1 VEAGAVTT
9 SEWLPN
15 VLVGITVAVQAVLL
29 AVLVK
34 KNRRADLPIFFLYN
48 LFAAGSAVI
57 LLVANGRLSNTHYFN
72 LFWSINGLVAIIEFG
87 VMYEIFVRALR
98 PYSGLI
104 DLGKMLFRWA
114 VAFLFVAATLTAFAT
129 QDTMIAKC
137 IAAIVLLDRALR
149 LMQCGLLLL
158 FFLFERRLG
167 LAWRSHTVC
176 VALGLGVYA
185 ALSLSSSYLHTR
197 FMPWNFALDVFDYVQ
212 YLGMVAFWAVCFYL
226 PEPER
231 SNVLDSPS
239 KLIFQRWN
247 DVLVAS
253 RFSTAPASIGTLDSF
268 LPNVEQ
274 TVDRVLARKMVQ

>member
-1 VEAGAVTT
+1 MTT

-15 VLVGITVAVQAVLL
+15 VLVATTVAVQAVLL
-29 AVLVK
+29 AVLIK
-34 KNRRADLPIFFLYN
+34 KKRRVDLPVFFAYN
-48 LFAAGSAVI
+48 LLATAVAVV
-57 LLVANGRLSNTHYFN
+57 LLGANGYLSTTHYLN
-72 LFWSINGLVAIIEFG
+72 LFWSTNGLLAVVEFA
-87 VMYEIFVRALR
+87 VMHEIFVRALK

-114 VAFLFVAATLTAFAT
+114 VAFLLVAAMLTAFAT
-129 QDTMIAKC
+129 QDTTIGKC
-137 IAAIVLLDRALR
+137 VAAIMLIERALR

-176 VALGLGVYA
+176 VAIGLGVYA
-185 ALSLSSSYLHTR
+185 ALSLSSSYFHTR
-197 FMPWNFALDVFDYVQ
+197 FMQWTFALDLFDYFT
-212 YLGMVAFWAVCFYL
+212 YLGMVVFWAVCFYL

-253 RFSTAPASIGTLDSF
+253 RFSAAPASIGTLDSF

>member
-1 VEAGAVTT
+1 VTT

-15 VLVGITVAVQAVLL
+15 VLVGITVVVQLVLL
-29 AVLVK
+29 SVLLK
-34 KNRRADLPIFFLYN
+34 KNRRADLPVFFAYN
-48 LFAAGSAVI
+48 VLAVLITVI
-57 LLVANGRLSNTHYFN
+57 LILAYGRLSTTHYLN
-72 LFWSINGLVAIIEFG
+72 LFWSTNGLLAIIEFG
-87 VMYEIFVRALR
+87 VMYEIFVRALQ

-114 VAFLFVAATLTAFAT
+114 VAFLFVAATLTAFAS
-129 QDTMIAKC
+129 QDTTIGKC
-137 IAAIVLLDRALR
+137 VAAIMLIERALR

-185 ALSLSSSYLHTR
+185 ALSLSSSYFHTR
-197 FMPWNFALDVFDYVQ
+197 FMQWTFALDLFDYAT
-212 YLGMVAFWAVCFYL
+212 YLGMVAFWLVCFYL

-231 SNVLDSPS
+231 NNVLNAPS

-253 RFSTAPASIGTLDSF
+253 RFSTASASIGTLDSF

-274 TVDRVLARKMVQ
+274 TVDRVMARKMVQ